1 MGELKKA
8 FHVRHPG
15 EGRDPVCKMFV
26 EETKKLSGSRIS
38 DSVAPSAGLS
48 ETGRPSP
55 G

>member
-1 MGELKKA
+1 MGEFKKA

-26 EETKKLSGSRIS
+26 EEAKKPSGS
-38 DSVAPSAGLS
+38 
-48 ETGRPSP
+48 RPSP